1 MFGMR
6 LCLIVICLF
15 VRSRHQGNRYSQG
28 TQPSITLTH
37 TPPSSPNSSLAALQ
51 TDGSYVALFNM
62 FVERV
67 RDQLHLVLAFSPIGD
82 AFRDRLRRFPAIVN
96 CCTIDWFQVRRRGW

>member
-1 MFGMR
+1 MSQHGM
-6 LCLIVICLF
+6 LYF
-15 VRSRHQGNRYSQG
+15 HGSAA
-28 TQPSITLTH
+28 PP
-37 TPPSSPNSSLAALQ
+37 PPSPVRPLQ

-67 RDQLHLVLAFSPIGD
+67 RDQLHVVMAFSPIGD

-96 CCTIDWFQVRRRGW
+96 CCTIDWFQVTD